1 MACMLGGKSPSSLVN
16 PIMAARYLAAEPP
29 PASFVPWL
37 DSGKA
42 GRVRSYETAQPPLL
56 LFEVHRHCRARQVV
70 ISRLRAPRTCARVI
84 PAINTR
90 ARAAPSQVRKQ
101 AGSARGPPQIM
112 VGSMTSELEPLTSHR
127 ATHHAALLLLS
138 GLFKDRDADV
148 PLEAHPFAPPYF
160 RGPKGVPFVLPE
172 HLRNIL
178 FGPREDGR
186 RTTIL
191 VEDYPMA
198 SGPPACSGFRYHK
211 QYVYF
216 ALALLDVDDATLCGA
231 SEFAGGA
238 AGASVAT
245 AKARSSRKGK
255 GAAAATAAT
264 AIASVNY
271 EELAD
276 DSPWPLVHDL
286 ASGQA
291 PKVPQPKPR
300 YVLLRLE
307 DLFMATQMTGLNEA
321 DVVVQRLRSLISFG
335 LRRSAQSAGKLHL
348 GYFDDGGSEPDA
360 ATKAAAAASSAA
372 HLRLLESHVVRVLC
386 GEGDGGLG
394 APMDRSGDVDCGS
407 LGVRGSSALT
417 LSALARLKLRN
428 LAPHSEPRRPHNT
441 IT

>member
-186 RTTIL
+186 RTTII

-216 ALALLDVDDATLCGA
+216 ALALLDVDEAELRGA
-231 SEFAGGA
+231 SGL

-245 AKARSSRKGK
+245 AKAPSSSKGKGK
-255 GAAAATAAT
+255 GAVDAAAAA
-264 AIASVNY
+264 AAVASVNY
-271 EELAD
+271 EELED
-276 DSPWPLVHDL
+276 DSPWPLVHNL

-291 PKVPQPKPR
+291 PKVPQPTPR

-307 DLFMATQMTGLNEA
+307 DLFMATQMTGLDEA
-321 DVVVQRLRSLISFG
+321 DVVVQRLRSLISLG
-335 LRRSAQSAGKLHL
+335 LRRAAQSAGKLHC
-348 GYFDDGGSEPDA
+348 DDGGSEPDA